1 MFRCPQLVGG
11 GGGELFPSATQHR
24 HVNKVHVC
32 MYVCMYS
39 VVLIS
44 VKQCSIHGSR
54 AKYMAKKK
62 DK

>member
-1 MFRCPQLVGG
+1 MLNFSIA
-11 GGGELFPSATQHR
+11 EYHR
-24 HVNKVHVC
+24 VLDKPERGAG
-32 MYVCMYS
+32 YS